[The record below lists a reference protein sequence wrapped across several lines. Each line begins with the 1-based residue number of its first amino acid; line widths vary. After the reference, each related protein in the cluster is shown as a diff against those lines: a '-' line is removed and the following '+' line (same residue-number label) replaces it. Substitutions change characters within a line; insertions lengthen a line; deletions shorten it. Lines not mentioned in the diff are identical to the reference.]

1 MNYFS
6 NTPVGRFRLIAVLE
20 GISYLVLLLIA
31 MPLKYFY
38 GMPATVTYCGWVHGL
53 FFMLFLLTLTQAA
66 SNQNWKF
73 GRSFLAF
80 LSSLFP
86 FATFPLERKLYK
98 EEKAKLAAQKM
109 PVSKL
114 KSIEG

>member
-20 GISYLVLLLIA
+20 GISYLILLFIA

-38 GMPATVTYCGWVHGL
+38 GMPVAVTYCGWVHGL
-53 FFMLFLLTLTQAA
+53 FFMLFLLTLMQAA
-66 SNQNWKF
+66 SDQNWKF
-73 GRSFLAF
+73 GKSFVMFLA
-80 LSSLFP
+80 SLIP

-98 EEKAKLAAQKM
+98 EEKAKLAEEKV
-109 PVSKL
+109 PVS
-114 KSIEG
+114 

>member
-20 GISYLVLLLIA
+20 GISYLVLLFVA

-38 GMPATVTYCGWVHGL
+38 SMPEVVTYCGWVHGL

-66 SNQNWKF
+66 GDQSWKF
-73 GRSFLAF
+73 GKSFLMF

-86 FATFPLERKLYK
+86 FATFPLERRLYK
-98 EEKAKLAAQKM
+98 EEKAKLATEKV
-109 PVSKL
+109 PSSKAAL
-114 KSIEG
+114 AE